1 MTVPQIAVLDG
12 YTLNPGDLSWAL
24 IESLGQASIY
34 DYTAPE
40 DLKARAQGK
49 QVLVVNKV
57 SISAKLMRQLPDLKL
72 ITLTA
77 TGYNNIDIEAAK
89 ALNIKVCNI
98 RGYGSATVA
107 QHVFAMM
114 LSFTNQVIRH
124 HESVQQGDWSAQS
137 NFCYTLGTMHE
148 LAGKTM
154 GIYGFGKIGQKT
166 GALAQAFGMEVLAH
180 HKHPERDARP
190 GVTFVSVEQ
199 LFEASDFISLHA
211 PLSEANTG
219 FVNTKLL
226 RTMKPTAIIINT
238 GRGGLIN
245 EADLKEALEQGWIA
259 GAGLD
264 VLSVE
269 PPPKDHPLLGVPNCI
284 LTPHNA
290 WASQEARQRLIDE
303 TEANILAFL
312 QGEPRNVVV

>member
-1 MTVPQIAVLDG
+1 MTVPHIAVLDG
-12 YTLNPGDLSWAL
+12 YTLNPGDLSWAI
-24 IESLGQASIY
+24 IEALGQASIY
-34 DYTAPE
+34 DYTVPE
-40 DLKARAQGK
+40 DLKERALGK
-49 QVLVVNKV
+49 QVLVVNKAP
-57 SISAKLMRQLPDLKL
+57 ISGELMRQLPDLKL

-107 QHVFAMM
+107 QHVFAMI

-124 HESVQQGDWSAQS
+124 HDSIQKGDWSAQS

-148 LAGKTM
+148 LVGKTM

-166 GALAQAFGMEVLAH
+166 GELAKAFGMEVLAH

-199 LFEASDFISLHA
+199 LFMQSDFISLHA
-211 PLSEANTG
+211 PLSDANTG
-219 FVNTKLL
+219 FVNKKLL
-226 RTMKPTAIIINT
+226 QTMKPTAIIINT

-245 EADLKEALEQGWIA
+245 EVDLKEALEEGWIA